1 MSDRLGMHEPISR
14 RDFLNG
20 TLLAGAGLVLG
31 PRLPGS
37 LQISP
42 VDAWNG
48 YGGVGDYARAHGNMY
63 DDMVTAHR
71 LRDGE
76 FERVI
81 AGPTDTGEMYD
92 PVAVGGGISRPAAGV
107 FFQKERSD
115 TSPALS
121 NCAMTGRTA

>member
-42 VDAWNG
+42 ADAWNG
-48 YGGVGDYARAHGNMY
+48 YGGVGDCARAPGHMC
-63 DDMVTAHR
+63 DDTVTPHR
-71 LRDGE
+71 PPDDE
-76 FERVI
+76 FERAL
-81 AGPTDTGEMYD
+81 AGPTDPAEMYHR
-92 PVAVGGGISRPAAGV
+92 VAAGGAL
-107 FFQKERSD
+107 
-115 TSPALS
+115 TS
-121 NCAMTGRTA
+121 